1 MSFKMHDL
9 ETKITHVGTTTCA
22 VLKFK
27 NMDETISSFKI
38 NNQISLINK
47 KNTFK
52 INKYLKKLKLKE

>member
-1 MSFKMHDL
+1 MHDL

-47 KNTFK
+47 KT
-52 INKYLKKLKLKE
+52 LLKLTNI